1 MMTMTQAFRASK
13 EALLQDWLKLKL
25 GPITGQMLILL
36 SQNGHMTYDDLERA
50 LWPSKPPPN
59 AQVSIR
65 VSAKKI
71 RDTLKAEGIKAELV
85 VKRPR
90 PTHNEFKTTFFL
102 RDLFVA

>member
-1 MMTMTQAFRASK
+1 MMTMTQAFEASR
-13 EALLQDWLKLKL
+13 EELFQDWLKLKL

-36 SQNGHMTYDDLERA
+36 SQNGHMTYDDLEQA
-50 LWPSKPPPN
+50 LWSAKPPPN
-59 AQVSIR
+59 AHVSIR
-65 VSAKKI
+65 MSAKKI
-71 RDTLKAEGIKAELV
+71 RDTFKAEGVNAELV